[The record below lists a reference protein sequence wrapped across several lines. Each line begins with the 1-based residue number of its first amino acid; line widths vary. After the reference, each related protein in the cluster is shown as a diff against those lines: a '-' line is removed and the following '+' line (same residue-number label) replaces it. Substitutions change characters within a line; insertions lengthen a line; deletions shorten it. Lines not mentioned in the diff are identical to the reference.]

1 VKYFGTLD
9 VEAADEAGAMP
20 GLAGRV
26 VVVVVVELELGGADV
41 VV

>member
-1 VKYFGTLD
+1 
-9 VEAADEAGAMP
+9 MP